1 MLVIHPQNKWGK
13 EMTRIYNLEVV
24 PEEYVRFSWKLDGLL
39 DQIAYYIRVT
49 DEEGKLVWDSGK
61 VASEKRHGVLAPA
74 FPKEKILSWTVQVDL
89 EDGSQVAAE
98 GGRFFTGIESWTA
111 QWIEPKRIRKPLLDK
126 KLAWEVRKFEQ
137 EPIERLDA
145 PIYLR
150 KEFDLKEVPEKS
162 LLYMTARGVYIAYV
176 NGHKVSDLFAPGY
189 TAYQKHID
197 YQVADVAQFLKT
209 GKNVLAFILTD
220 GWYTGKIEYIGVGQQ
235 YGTENSLLAELKL
248 YQTDRTVHS
257 IGTDDSFKW
266 TDRGGIRYTD
276 LYVGEYFCQ
285 ANALDGWLRADFV
298 DDEWQDVTVKP
309 YGYDELTLQTTP
321 AIIVSRTIC
330 PKVIR
335 TPKGEL
341 ILDAGET
348 IVGFTSFENLALAKN
363 TVVTLEH
370 SETLDK
376 EGNFLQNILGQNKEQ
391 KDYYESGKDG
401 LHSWSPQA
409 TFHGFRYVKV
419 EGTLDCDP
427 SHYQIHVIVTPLA
440 AAGLITTSD
449 ERLNKLQSNIVRSQ
463 EGNMISIPTD
473 CPQRERTGWTGD
485 MQVYSPTAC
494 YEKDVEQF
502 LRHWLD
508 DMRNE
513 QYNDGQIP
521 QVVPCPPSH
530 DYMKPEGE
538 DAVDTAGWSDAAV
551 IIPWRLYEF
560 YGDKHIL
567 EDNYGMM
574 LRYMTSIENRM
585 SLLPDGYEK
594 MSPERQ
600 SYQTYLWN
608 TDFQYGDW
616 LMPSAGQESAKYT
629 GNEVA
634 TLMVVLTTDL
644 MAKISTVL
652 GHEDKATYYT
662 SLNQNIK
669 EAYVKEYMTPDGQMT
684 SDYQGVY
691 VLALVTD
698 TVPDNLREASLERLK
713 EMIHANGDR
722 LDTGFLSVPY
732 LLPLLHELGEG
743 QLANK
748 LLFQDQSP
756 SWLYEVKMGA
766 TTMWEAWD
774 CYAED
779 GTPSADSMN
788 HFAFGCIGEYLFRTI
803 LGIDK
808 LEAGFQKVL
817 IKPDLASGLQYAKGS
832 YDSIWGSILVD
843 WKLVGNQAYLALVL
857 PPNVSADIEFGGQR
871 FEGVQHRF
879 EINLN
884 F

>member
-1 MLVIHPQNKWGK
+1 
-13 EMTRIYNLEVV
+13 MTRIYNLEVV
-24 PEEYVRFSWKLDGLL
+24 TEEQARFSWKLDGLF
-39 DQIAYYIRVT
+39 DQVAYRIKVT
-49 DEEGKLVWDSGK
+49 DETENLVWDSGK
-61 VASEKRHGVLAPA
+61 VVSEKRHGILAPT
-74 FPKEKILSWTVQVDL
+74 FPKEKILSWIVQVEL
-89 EDGSQVAAE
+89 EDGSQVESE
-98 GGRFFTGIESWTA
+98 GSSFFTGIEKWTA
-111 QWIEPKRIRKPLLDK
+111 KWIEPNRTRKPLLDK

-145 PIYLR
+145 PVYLR
-150 KEFDLKEVPEKS
+150 KEFYLDKVPEKS
-162 LLYMTARGVYIAYV
+162 LLYMTARGVYVAYV
-176 NGHKVSDLFAPGY
+176 NGRKVSDLFAPGY
-189 TAYQKHID
+189 TSYQKHID

-209 GKNVLAFILTD
+209 GKNVLAFILAD

-248 YQTDRTVHS
+248 YQTNNSVQSIVTDR
-257 IGTDDSFKW
+257 DFKW
-266 TDRGGIRYTD
+266 TDQGAIRYAD
-276 LYVGEYFCQ
+276 LYVGEYYRQ
-285 ANALDGWLRADFV
+285 ASDLEGWLEADYE
-298 DDEWQDVTVKP
+298 DQDWKTIDEKS
-309 YGYDELTLQTTP
+309 YGYAELTLQAIP
-321 AIIVSRTIC
+321 AITVSRTIR
-330 PKVIR
+330 PKILR

-348 IVGFTSFENLALAKN
+348 IVGYTSFENLALAKN
-363 TVVTLEH
+363 TVVTFEH

-391 KDYYESGKDG
+391 KDYYEAGQDG
-401 LHSWSPQA
+401 LHSWEPQA

-427 SHYQIHVIVTPLA
+427 SHYQINVIVTPLKT
-440 AAGLITTSD
+440 AGTLTTSD
-449 ERLNKLQSNIVRSQ
+449 ERLNKLQENIIRSQ

-513 QYNDGQIP
+513 QYEDGQIP

-538 DAVDTAGWSDAAV
+538 DAVDTAGWSDAA
-551 IIPWRLYEF
+551 IIVPWNLYEF
-560 YGDKHIL
+560 YGNKQVL
-567 EDNYGMM
+567 EDNYDMM
-574 LRYMTSIENRM
+574 LRYMASIENRM
-585 SLLPDGYEK
+585 SLLPDGYED

-634 TLMVVLTTDL
+634 TLMVVLTTAL
-644 MAKISTVL
+644 MAKISKLL
-652 GHEDKATYYT
+652 GDTDNEEHFTE
-662 SLNQNIK
+662 LNQNIK
-669 EAYVKEYMTPDGQMT
+669 NAFVKEYMTEDGKMT

-698 TVPDNLREASLERLK
+698 TVPDNLKAASLARIK

-732 LLPLLHELGEG
+732 LLPLLHNLGEG
-743 QLANK
+743 KLANR

-766 TTMWEAWD
+766 TTMWESWD

-788 HFAFGCIGEYLFRTI
+788 HFAFGCVGEYLFRTV

-817 IKPDLASGLQYAKGS
+817 IKPDLTSGLQYVRGS
-832 YDSIWGSILVD
+832 YDSIWGAISVD
-843 WKLVGNQAYLALVL
+843 WKLIGNQVYLNMIL
-857 PPNVSADIEFGGQR
+857 PPNVSADVELGNHR
-871 FEGVQHRF
+871 FEGVRHQF
-879 EINLN
+879 ETRVEL
-884 F
+884 